1 MLNGLMTTGA
11 TVSLTPIQKIAV
23 LVATLDQEISAT
35 VLQRLKPDVIEQVA
49 GAVRHLGIIPGAL
62 REACIGEC
70 LQGVIAMGDSI
81 SADDDTATAL
91 LTKAIGEKRAAVMM
105 GSGGDDKPPF
115 AALADA
121 SADQIA
127 AVLSREQPRIAAAV
141 LPHLKH
147 SLSAEVLGLLSS
159 ESRRQAIVFMC
170 QAAPPSH
177 EVLASL
183 EAFMTAKIGRGEN
196 KRKIDDSD
204 KIEIVASILQTVE
217 RSVEDELLTAID
229 ESSEALGS
237 DIRDRLFTFED
248 VIKLDDPTVRRILQ
262 EIDTAALG
270 IALRKA
276 SVDLREKFFTNMS
289 KRAAEGLKEEMQ
301 FAQKIRLSDI
311 EAKQKEI
318 VNAVRGLETAGEIK
332 ISGGG
337 DDDEFV

>member
-1 MLNGLMTTGA
+1 MANSLIAAGA
-11 TVSLTPIQKIAV
+11 TAVLTPIQKIAV

-35 VLQRLKPDVIEQVA
+35 VLQRLKPDVIEKVVA
-49 GAVRHLGIIPGAL
+49 AVRHLGIIPGQL
-62 REACIGEC
+62 RETCIGEC
-70 LQGVIAMGDSI
+70 LQGVIEMGDSI

-91 LTKAIGEKRAAVMM
+91 LTKAIGEKRTAAMM
-105 GSGGDDKPPF
+105 GTGGDDIPPF

-121 SADQIA
+121 SAEQIS
-127 AVLSREQPRIAAAV
+127 AVLAREQPRIAAAV
-141 LPHLKH
+141 LRHLKH
-147 SLSAEVLGLLSS
+147 GLAAEVLGLLSS

-170 QAAPPSH
+170 QAAPPSR
-177 EVLASL
+177 EVLARL

-196 KRKIDDSD
+196 ARKVDDTD
-204 KIEIVASILQTVE
+204 KIEIVASILQNVE
-217 RSVEDELLTAID
+217 RSVEDELLSAID
-229 ESSEALGS
+229 DTSEALGS

-262 EIDTAALG
+262 EIDTGSLG

-318 VNAVRGLETAGEIK
+318 VNAVRQLETAGEIE
-332 ISGGG
+332 ISTGG
-337 DDDEFV
+337 DDEFV